1 MRSLRFG
8 LMAAVFAAVLLT
20 TGRPAQSALPD
31 HGTFSIVAIDM
42 TNGDIGIAISS
53 RVLAVGA
60 ETAFAE
66 TGIGGVVTQAAAN
79 VTFGPKGLALLRV
92 GRGAKE
98 VLGELLDADEG
109 RENRQAAIVDAKG
122 NVAQFTGKEC
132 LNWCGG
138 VTGKTYAAQGN
149 ILTGEAVVKE
159 MGRAFEAATGQ
170 LADKLIAALEAGQ
183 AAGGDSR
190 GKQSAHI
197 LVVRK
202 NAGYGGRSDRYI
214 DLRVDD
220 HPEPVAELHRI
231 LNISLSFQA
240 MIAGANLRVRDKKV
254 DDSIKFDLDALKKY
268 PGSAFL
274 LYDLAC
280 GYAVKGDKDQA
291 FDYLG
296 QTIKIRPDAKT
307 WARGDTEFSDEFK
320 ADPRWKDLVGAAPA
334 PK

>member
-1 MRSLRFG
+1 
-8 LMAAVFAAVLLT
+8 MAALSAALLIT
-20 TGRPAQSALPD
+20 AGRPAYSALPD
-31 HGTFSIVAIDM
+31 HGTFSIVAIDPA
-42 TNGDIGIAISS
+42 NGDIGIAISS

-79 VTFGPKGLALLRV
+79 VTFGPKGLDMLKAGKSAQETLDALL
-92 GRGAKE
+92 AE
-98 VLGELLDADEG
+98 DQG

-132 LNWCGG
+132 LNWAGG
-138 VTGKTYAAQGN
+138 VVGKTYAAQGN
-149 ILTGEAVVKE
+149 ILTGGNVVEA
-159 MGRAFEAATGQ
+159 MGKAFEAATGQ

-231 LNISLSFQA
+231 LGISLSFQA
-240 MIAGANLRVRDKKV
+240 MIVSANLRVRDKKV
-254 DDSIKFDLDALKKY
+254 DESIASALASLKKY

-280 GYAVKGDKDQA
+280 AYAIKGDKDKA
-291 FDYLG
+291 YDYLK
-296 QTIKIRPDAKT
+296 QAIKVRPDAKG
-307 WARGDTEFSDEFK
+307 WARGDTEFSEEFRK
-320 ADPRWKDLVGAAPA
+320 DSRWNKIVGAAP
-334 PK
+334 K